1 VRVSRRLHWTVLG
14 IALAAGMGIG
24 TAIAATR
31 PSGRPATQASAGP
44 EIRNPDLDPG
54 TRLNAVAPDFTLTDQ
69 FGKRVSLSS
78 YRGKVVVLSFNDP
91 ECTTICPL
99 TTTALLHAKA
109 LLGPTAS
116 RVQLLGVG
124 ANPEATQVKWVRAY
138 SRVHRMTHQW
148 RFLTGSLPEL
158 RRVWRGYG
166 IEAAVI
172 NDAIDHTPATYVI
185 DMRGRES
192 RLYMAQMAYS
202 SVSQL
207 GYEMARSISAL
218 LPGHPRLRG
227 TEPSFSEPVLR
238 GPGDRATL
246 PRAGGGE
253 ARLGPGSGPHLVL
266 FFDTWDTEVTNL
278 AAQLE
283 ELNTYAAA
291 ARRRGLP
298 SLVAVDEEGVEPSP
312 DALPT
317 FLRSLPHPLE
327 YPVAIDR
334 SGTLAD
340 GYRVQDSPYLE
351 LVSGKGKFLYY
362 EDIAVKGWPTLPQLR
377 ARIHAA
383 MAQAKR

>member
-1 VRVSRRLHWTVLG
+1 MSRRLHWTVLG
-14 IALAAGMGIG
+14 IALAAGVGIG

-31 PSGRPATQASAGP
+31 PSGGPATEASASP
-44 EIRNPDLDPG
+44 AIRNPDLDPG

-99 TTTALLHAKA
+99 TTTALLRAKA
-109 LLGPTAS
+109 LLGPAAS

-158 RRVWRGYG
+158 RRVWRAYG

-172 NDAIDHTPATYVI
+172 DDAIDHTPATYVI

-207 GYEMARSISAL
+207 GYEMARNISAL

-227 TEPSFSEPVLR
+227 TTPSFSEPVLHE
-238 GPGDRATL
+238 PGDRASL

-253 ARLGPGSGPHLVL
+253 VRLGPGSGSHLVL
-266 FFDTWDTEVTNL
+266 FFDTWDREVTDL

-283 ELNTYAAA
+283 ALNKYAAA
-291 ARRRGLP
+291 ARRQGLP
-298 SLVAVDEEGVEPSP
+298 SLVAVDEGGVEPSP
-312 DALPT
+312 DALPA
-317 FLRSLPHPLE
+317 LLHSLPHPLE
-327 YPVAIDR
+327 YPVAVDR

-362 EDIAVKGWPTLPQLR
+362 EDIAIKGWPTLPQLR
-377 ARIHAA
+377 ARIRAA
-383 MAQAKR
+383 IARAKR